1 MGIAWVL
8 CVYGVLGIVRNV
20 LYCSMWSEH
29 YVSHAGIGFAGFLYI
44 MFYCSILLLNDTS
57 LELGKATALCEGG
70 LSRGKKYLAFVVLR
84 NNRTIPQKT
93 AKNLIKSRAW
103 ECSWVR
109 NITEQ

>member
-1 MGIAWVL
+1 LGIAWVL

-44 MFYCSILLLNDTS
+44 MFYCSILLLNHTRLRMWEAS
-57 LELGKATALCEGG
+57 ALCEGG
-70 LSRGKKYLAFVVLR
+70 LPKGKIYFGFVVFP

-93 AKNLIKSRAW
+93 PKNLIKSRA
-103 ECSWVR
+103 
-109 NITEQ
+109 